1 MAFWRRKNK
10 PDQTTEPGV
19 RRRTVE
25 FTPDQLNPDGYL
37 SWTASE
43 ILEGFLARHLER
55 VVCVS
60 RQSGVLTVRSWVERR
75 WWETISVRVDGDAP
89 PESTPLYL
97 RALELQN
104 ALTQARYR
112 PQNPILGSRV
122 TVTGDVFVVGDQ
134 NVREETN
141 AAVTIMPPAIDFR
154 ELQKLA
160 EIDLAA
166 VLDGPAPHDIDSP
179 AGTIRLPS
187 EVLPFVG
194 GHEPGLLSL
203 FEDLDGR
210 TVALLKPRFV
220 MANPNVQRAVLGFP
234 EVL

>member
-10 PDQTTEPGV
+10 GDQTTEPGV
-19 RRRTVE
+19 TRRTIE

-60 RQSGVLTVRSWVERR
+60 RQSGALTVRSWVERR

-89 PESTPLYL
+89 PESNPLYL

-122 TVTGDVFVVGDQ
+122 TVTGDAFVVGDQ

-141 AAVTIMPPAIDFR
+141 ASVTIMPPAIDFR

-179 AGTIRLPS
+179 AGKIRLPS

-194 GHEPGLLSL
+194 GQEPGLLSL

-220 MANPNVQRAVLGFP
+220 MANPNAQRAVLGFP